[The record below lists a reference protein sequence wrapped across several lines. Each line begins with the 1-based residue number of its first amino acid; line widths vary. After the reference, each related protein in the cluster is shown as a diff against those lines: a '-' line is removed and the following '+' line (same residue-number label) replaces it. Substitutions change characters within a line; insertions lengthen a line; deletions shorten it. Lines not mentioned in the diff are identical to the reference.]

1 MTNVTC
7 ELTAKKPGSAS
18 CQTLA
23 IEYGATFLYMLTHRT
38 FLVSTLLLLNL
49 FFGGTR
55 HLIRI
60 VIIVSDEVHGRRQE
74 LLEGYFNCPFLASQY
89 ILFILSLSFFLSLLF
104 PSAPLRRSRP
114 LLNQLGSLGSA
125 VSSVGGVRD

>member
-1 MTNVTC
+1 MPNARNRVRGHFPLHVDPQNFSSKHAS
-7 ELTAKKPGSAS
+7 LTKS
-18 CQTLA
+18 
-23 IEYGATFLYMLTHRT
+23 
-38 FLVSTLLLLNL
+38 

-89 ILFILSLSFFLSLLF
+89 ISFILSLSFFLSLLF